1 MFSRKIPYS
10 FLIEHQ
16 FFCCFRHERRSFA
29 KNYSQEI
36 GDGLADGGKILK
48 TENEGTRYRSQGTAE
63 QSNTKTNSNTLLTTE
78 DTEGHGGKAR
88 PRLQITGDRLQ
99 QT

>member
-1 MFSRKIPYS
+1 MRDAPSPRIIVRRLEMGLLMAENSENGKLGNRLQVTGDSR
-10 FLIEHQ
+10 
-16 FFCCFRHERRSFA
+16 A
-29 KNYSQEI
+29 
-36 GDGLADGGKILK
+36 
-48 TENEGTRYRSQGTAE
+48 
-63 QSNTKTNSNTLLTTE
+63 SNTKTNSNTLLTTE